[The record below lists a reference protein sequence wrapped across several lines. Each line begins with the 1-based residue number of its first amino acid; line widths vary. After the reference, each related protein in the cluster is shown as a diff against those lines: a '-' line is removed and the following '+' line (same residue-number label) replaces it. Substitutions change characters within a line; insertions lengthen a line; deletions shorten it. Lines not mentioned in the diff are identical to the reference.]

1 MGHPKFSRRQ
11 YDTPAHPWKAD
22 RIKEEH
28 DLREKYALKNMRE
41 IWKAR
46 SRLRR
51 HRQHAMRL
59 LSNVDSDVNHLQIE
73 REEMLMSLKSRGF
86 IPLNGSLDEIL
97 SMTVEDLLD
106 RRLQAVTY
114 RLGLASSHAQARQ
127 LVTHGHIAIDNQKV
141 TVPGY
146 IVRVEEEDDIS
157 YYQTSTLSDSEHPLR
172 REIEEIRSSA
182 EFGDGEETEEGADP
196 DFNKTDIAAIKE
208 GARTAPSAA
217 DIDSTATTTEKSPEA
232 SDNIPETTTEDA
244 KEA

>member
-28 DLREKYALKNMRE
+28 DLRDKYALKNMRE

-59 LSNVDSDVNHLQIE
+59 LSRIDSDVQHLQRE
-73 REEMLMSLKSRGF
+73 REEILMSLKSRGF
-86 IPLNGSLDEIL
+86 IPLNASLDDIL
-97 SMTVEDLLD
+97 SMTVEDILD

-127 LVTHGHIAIDNQKV
+127 LVAHGHIAIGNQKV
-141 TVPGY
+141 TIPGY
-146 IVRVEEEDDIS
+146 IVRVEEEDNIS
-157 YYQTSTLSDSEHPLR
+157 YYQTSTLSDSDHPLR
-172 REIEEIRSSA
+172 REIEEIRASA
-182 EFGDGEETEEGADP
+182 EFGEGEEDEGQDP
-196 DFNKTDIAAIKE
+196 EFNKSDIAAIKE
-208 GARTAPSAA
+208 SAKKAPSATDVEVTTPTA
-217 DIDSTATTTEKSPEA
+217 ESSEGTGDDSEVQTDETTEA
-232 SDNIPETTTEDA
+232 
-244 KEA
+244 